1 MGLLPKGGTCVQ
13 KIKPEMLIE
22 GIDPKKLKRVLQTNC
37 LNSNSL
43 YTQSPGLEDS
53 LVTSFAP
60 HVRADQDINVRGG
73 ENPMSFSANPTCLQR
88 DLLRASATT
97 VSTSADD
104 WQLSLFCFRG
114 ASAKTNSS

>member
-1 MGLLPKGGTCVQ
+1 
-13 KIKPEMLIE
+13 MLIE

-43 YTQSPGLEDS
+43 HKSPGLEDS

-73 ENPMSFSANPTCLQR
+73 ENPMSSSANPTCLQR
-88 DLLRASATT
+88 DLLRCFRDHSSISLCLRTW
-97 VSTSADD
+97 VSLPEA
-104 WQLSLFCFRG
+104 QLSFIMFHPHFACLLGGF
-114 ASAKTNSS
+114 